1 MIVSTLSISHA
12 VAEMIK
18 YCSQIEIVF
27 SVALSATSRN
37 PVNQMISMLV
47 MSSLVKFYY
56 DSEVKI

>member
-1 MIVSTLSISHA
+1 MIISSLSILHA

-47 MSSLVKFYY
+47 MSSIVKFYY
-56 DSEVKI
+56 DSEAKI